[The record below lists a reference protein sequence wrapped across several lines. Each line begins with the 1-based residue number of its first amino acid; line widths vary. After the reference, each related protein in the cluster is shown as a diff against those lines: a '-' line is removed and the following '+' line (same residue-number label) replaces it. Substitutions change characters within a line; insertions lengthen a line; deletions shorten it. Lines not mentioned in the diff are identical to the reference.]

1 MNKLLGHLNSI
12 PFSGSNILDAL
23 DGQTKVMRYSALHTF
38 STIDE
43 VLAPYDCAVILYET
57 RPKFGHWVC
66 ISLDRS
72 VQARGLE
79 PVLEFFD
86 PYGGFID
93 TQLDHIPEEFKKQT
107 FQDYPYLSKLLV
119 ESPYTIQWNNKPLQ
133 KFKDSVNSC
142 GRHVSL
148 RLVMRDLPIRE
159 YQQFLLSKSGGSLN
173 PDNVVSML
181 TAFI

>member
-1 MNKLLGHLNSI
+1 MNKLLSHLNSI

-38 STIDE
+38 NTIDE

-66 ISLDRS
+66 IYLDRA

-93 TQLDHIPEEFKKQT
+93 TQLDHIPAEFKRQT
-107 FQDYPYLSKLLV
+107 FQDFPYLSKLLV

-133 KFKDSVNSC
+133 KFNDSVNSC

-148 RLVMRDLPIRE
+148 RLVMRDVPIRE
-159 YQQFLLSKSGGSLN
+159 YQQFLLNKSGGSLN